1 MRKSTEKRISD
12 ILPSENVFA
21 QSIPIYQDDS
31 QNSNTLQVI
40 IAEKTKQKRRNETR
54 EKPSGPIH
62 RVQ

>member
-12 ILPSENVFA
+12 ILPNEIVFA

-40 IAEKTKQKRRNETR
+40 IAEKTKQKRRNGTFS
-54 EKPSGPIH
+54 KCKNKFG
-62 RVQ
+62 